1 MSLRVGHQIN
11 YYSIPLQFYIIKRD
25 KDNLNLSNTDSRLAE
40 GKYDTALIK
49 DEAKSSC
56 KSQFLLDPSFCGPA
70 TTESK
75 SGLGRAG
82 VQGRIFRAKLTLISS
97 PTAGWLDKKAAAI
110 SLIAAEDRPKPGD
123 PLLITLNHL
132 GPN

>member
-56 KSQFLLDPSFCGPA
+56 KSPVSTGSFLLWTSDNGKQEWFGASWSA
-70 TTESK
+70 RTD
-75 SGLGRAG
+75 
-82 VQGRIFRAKLTLISS
+82 I
-97 PTAGWLDKKAAAI
+97 
-110 SLIAAEDRPKPGD
+110 
-123 PLLITLNHL
+123 
-132 GPN
+132 

>member
-56 KSQFLLDPSFCGPA
+56 KSSFYWILPFVDQ
-70 TTESK
+70 
-75 SGLGRAG
+75 R
-82 VQGRIFRAKLTLISS
+82 QR
-97 PTAGWLDKKAAAI
+97 KARVVWGE
-110 SLIAAEDRPKPGD
+110 LECKDGYLER
-123 PLLITLNHL
+123 N
-132 GPN
+132 